1 MSSVRFEECNV
12 CPVRNGCMLAVEPG
26 SVMCSINKMRSG
38 KTHRETYSRTSL
50 QRFCPHCGKPLN

>member
-12 CPVRNGCMLAVEPG
+12 CPVRNVCMLEVEPG
-26 SVMCSINKMRSG
+26 SVMCSINKMQSG
-38 KTHRETYSRTSL
+38 KTHGETYSRTSS